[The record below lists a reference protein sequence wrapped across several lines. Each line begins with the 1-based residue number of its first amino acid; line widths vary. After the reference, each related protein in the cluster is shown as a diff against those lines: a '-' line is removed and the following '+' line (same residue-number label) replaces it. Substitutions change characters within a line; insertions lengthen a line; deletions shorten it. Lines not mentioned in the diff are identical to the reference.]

1 MYERNAIVI
10 DRYFAS
16 IFGYDSKNNLKNNS
30 SNYFEL
36 VSNLEKYQQASETE
50 NNIMEEF
57 DKVASQIKETQ
68 KYQEVLNKRNL
79 KYCENRKN
87 LFESLDEEPEN
98 LRKKFDKIE
107 EEINKNNEE
116 IKINSEKFIEE
127 IRDFNE
133 KSETRSICGRERRNV
148 ENDYQKILNST
159 IDNFSNINKEKLKEA
174 KNFIKTDNKKEAKNS
189 IKEKILKNGSKEKV
203 PFDENA
209 INTAIDTS
217 TYIEE
222 KKAEILLSLYDKTM
236 RLLVEIKNDNVKI
249 EKHKKIVKDSK
260 SKLELLN
267 VISEYIILFLDN
279 ERMNTMGG
287 EEEHKKVM
295 NEACSNLQ
303 SDLVEI
309 QNMYSLLIKEITGK
323 SSKKAYKELYNIQY
337 LIDLQDEEKKFEKS
351 ISQLNM
357 IGTVIYP
364 DYWRVEGMQKIY
376 ETFKTIIT
384 EEYEKDLSEFEP
396 LDITFEV
403 NEEMLEEDNED
414 NENDSYLEEVDEKI
428 NEIEELESNIKN
440 DEDIEQNEKKVQNDD
455 KNDKEDNPIIPENII
470 DDEEFHW
477 DDEDEEELNFG
488 TSFSSNP
495 ETDEDENYIEESE
508 EIEDEEEENIEEKQ
522 DENETDKEV
531 DEILGIFDTDVDDID
546 IDKEEPLN
554 IEVDDE
560 DDRIFE
566 EEIDDLEDKIIEE
579 EEQEQEEPKEEEKD
593 IKKTKKR
600 KGLFARRKK

>member
-57 DKVASQIKETQ
+57 DNVASQIKETQ

-87 LFESLDEEPEN
+87 LFESLDEDPES

-116 IKINSEKFIEE
+116 IKTNSDKFIEE

-174 KNFIKTDNKKEAKNS
+174 KNFIKTENKKEAKNT

-403 NEEMLEEDNED
+403 NEEMLEEENED
-414 NENDSYLEEVDEKI
+414 NENDSNLEEVDEKI
-428 NEIEELESNIKN
+428 NEIEELESNNKN
-440 DEDIEQNEKKVQNDD
+440 YEDIEQNEKKVQNDD
-455 KNDKEDNPIIPENII
+455 KNNKEDNPIIPENII

-495 ETDEDENYIEESE
+495 ENDEDENYLEENE
-508 EIEDEEEENIEEKQ
+508 EIEDEEETIEEKQ
-522 DENETDKEV
+522 DENETETDKEV

-554 IEVDDE
+554 IEADDE
-560 DDRIFE
+560 DDKIFE
-566 EEIDDLEDKIIEE
+566 EEIDDLEDKIIQEE
-579 EEQEQEEPKEEEKD
+579 EQEEPKEEEKD

-600 KGLFARRKK
+600 KGLFARIKK

>member
-1 MYERNAIVI
+1 
-10 DRYFAS
+10 
-16 IFGYDSKNNLKNNS
+16 
-30 SNYFEL
+30 
-36 VSNLEKYQQASETE
+36 
-50 NNIMEEF
+50 
-57 DKVASQIKETQ
+57 
-68 KYQEVLNKRNL
+68 
-79 KYCENRKN
+79 
-87 LFESLDEEPEN
+87 
-98 LRKKFDKIE
+98 
-107 EEINKNNEE
+107 
-116 IKINSEKFIEE
+116 
-127 IRDFNE
+127 
-133 KSETRSICGRERRNV
+133 
-148 ENDYQKILNST
+148 
-159 IDNFSNINKEKLKEA
+159 
-174 KNFIKTDNKKEAKNS
+174 
-189 IKEKILKNGSKEKV
+189 
-203 PFDENA
+203 
-209 INTAIDTS
+209 
-217 TYIEE
+217 
-222 KKAEILLSLYDKTM
+222 
-236 RLLVEIKNDNVKI
+236 
-249 EKHKKIVKDSK
+249 
-260 SKLELLN
+260 
-267 VISEYIILFLDN
+267 
-279 ERMNTMGG
+279 
-287 EEEHKKVM
+287 
-295 NEACSNLQ
+295 
-303 SDLVEI
+303 
-309 QNMYSLLIKEITGK
+309 
-323 SSKKAYKELYNIQY
+323 
-337 LIDLQDEEKKFEKS
+337 
-351 ISQLNM
+351 M

-414 NENDSYLEEVDEKI
+414 NENDSNLEEVDEKI
-428 NEIEELESNIKN
+428 NEIEELESNNKN
-440 DEDIEQNEKKVQNDD
+440 YEDIEQNEKKVQNDD

-495 ETDEDENYIEESE
+495 ETDEDEIYIEESE

-579 EEQEQEEPKEEEKD
+579 EEQEEPKEEEKD

>member
-10 DRYFAS
+10 DRYFAG
-16 IFGYDSKNNLKNNS
+16 IFGYDNKNNLKNNS
-30 SNYFEL
+30 NNYFEL
-36 VSNLEKYQQASETE
+36 VSNLEKYQLASETE
-50 NNIMEEF
+50 NTIMDEF
-57 DKVASQIKETQ
+57 EKVASQIKETQ
-68 KYQEVLNKRNL
+68 KLQEVLNKRNL
-79 KYCENRKN
+79 KYCENRRN
-87 LFESLDEEPEN
+87 LFESLDEDPES

-107 EEINKNNEE
+107 EEINKNNDE
-116 IKINSEKFIEE
+116 IKINSEKFIDE
-127 IRDFNE
+127 IREFNE

-148 ENDYQKILNST
+148 ENDYQKTLNAT

-174 KNFIKTDNKKEAKNS
+174 KAFIKTENKKESKNT

-203 PFDENA
+203 PFDENV

-236 RLLVEIKNDNVKI
+236 RLLVEIRNDNVKI

-260 SKLELLN
+260 AKLEFLN

-287 EEEHKKVM
+287 EEEHKRIM
-295 NEACSNLQ
+295 AEACSNLQ
-303 SDLVEI
+303 SDLLEI

-376 ETFKTIIT
+376 DTFKSLIT
-384 EEYEKDLSEFEP
+384 DIYEKDLSEFEP

-403 NEEMLEEDNED
+403 NEDILEDEEEKVT
-414 NENDSYLEEVDEKI
+414 ENNTD
-428 NEIEELESNIKN
+428 EIEEKLEEIEENVETEHKEENENNKN
-440 DEDIEQNEKKVQNDD
+440 YSEKDKKEQKSLVPDGIEDE
-455 KNDKEDNPIIPENII
+455 
-470 DDEEFHW
+470 EEFHW
-477 DDEDEEELNFG
+477 DDNDEEEELNFG
-488 TSFSSNP
+488 TGFLTKEKIEDDDSEIN
-495 ETDEDENYIEESE
+495 EEILEIDEEVEEQEENNEES
-508 EIEDEEEENIEEKQ
+508 K
-522 DENETDKEV
+522 TDKEV
-531 DEILGIFDTDVDDID
+531 DEILGVFDTDVDDID
-546 IDKEEPLN
+546 LDKEEEPLN
-554 IEVDDE
+554 INEVDDE
-560 DDRIFE
+560 DDKIFE
-566 EEIDDLEDKIIEE
+566 EEIDDLEDKILEN
-579 EEQEQEEPKEEEKD
+579 EEQEEIKED
-593 IKKTKKR
+593 NKKTKKR